1 MRQASTVTT
10 LAGIGIA
17 NGILIGAALATTRPL
32 HYLLLAAG
40 VGTFINMTFLF
51 AGRLWAR
58 QD

>member
-17 NGILIGAALATTRPL
+17 NGILIGAALATARPL

-40 VGTFINMTFLF
+40 AGTLINLTYLF

>member
-1 MRQASTVTT
+1 MRQTSTVAI

-32 HYLLLAAG
+32 HYLLVSAG
-40 VGTFINMTFLF
+40 VGTFINLTYLF